1 MMNGGAFGD
10 PKVREEL
17 KITTIDRDTPVY
29 IEIYRRLRRLIKRN
43 VLKYGEQLPG
53 ELYLSEIMAVG
64 RTSLRTALTI
74 LYEDGY
80 IKTLR
85 GKGSYVA
92 YDGRQDKFRRKNPV
106 GIVLPAQ
113 RISLLGELSKD
124 APTIMSTDEK
134 DEFLEEKL
142 GAKEGDRICLF
153 KRLYRLNGAAAISAN
168 FYNLDSLIE
177 NDETDTADDIE
188 EKITNEIKRRA
199 VVAECEMMSVPIGF
213 INSQEHSPGFS
224 GDNHVLVTTT
234 YVDEN
239 NRVIA
244 FCKDYYNEAVI
255 RFRTSFKQK

>member
-1 MMNGGAFGD
+1 MNGGAFSD
-10 PKVREEL
+10 PEVLSEL
-17 KITTIDRDTPVY
+17 RITTIDKDTPVY

-53 ELYLSEIMAVG
+53 ELYLSQIMGVG

-92 YDGRQDKFRRKNPV
+92 YDGRNDKYRRQNPV
-106 GIVLPAQ
+106 GILLPME

-124 APTIMSTDEK
+124 VPLVMSSNEQ

-153 KRLYRLNGAAAISAN
+153 KRLYRLNGKAAIAAN
-168 FYNLDSLIE
+168 FYNLEGLIDAK
-177 NDETDTADDIE
+177 NTDNADDIE

-199 VVAECEMMSVPIGF
+199 VLAECEMMSVPIGF
-213 INSQEHSPGFS
+213 INAQEHNPGFS

-234 YVDEN
+234 YIDDE

-244 FCKDYYNEAVI
+244 FCKDYYNDAVI
-255 RFRTSFKQK
+255 RFRTSLKKK